1 MGDQAKDDS
10 IFAKDNDSL
19 KEANNQFQHYLLS
32 PGELNKTVSAAQE
45 LFQELLPK
53 LVTTG
58 EEGGWS
64 SHGLFHMVRECVFKA
79 SVTPLLSAHAA
90 TEEAVRQFRSFEKGI
105 PLMFGGAPAFL
116 TREARASRKELLEMI
131 GDARFIEEGSDL
143 MKARQT
149 LNLGDDVYNRT
160 ALGILF
166 GAVGNS
172 IPGVFWC
179 LAHILADRKAYE
191 AVQAEVEG
199 ILGSRERAVF
209 TIEELDQMV
218 LLESAFVEALRL
230 YHGSFTTRE
239 VVQDFVFNPKKPG
252 QPKYLIEKGT
262 RVMAFMATMHHDEE
276 VFRDAETFLFD
287 RFAPSK
293 GDDGR
298 LQPRKFSKDERTVVE
313 PVRPFGGGAHL
324 CPGRKFIAYETRAFV
339 GVLLTKFDMRLAG
352 GAFPLIDYSSQ
363 GVGVSH
369 PSTDVTVEIRLREGR
384 QS

>member
-1 MGDQAKDDS
+1 
-10 IFAKDNDSL
+10 
-19 KEANNQFQHYLLS
+19 
-32 PGELNKTVSAAQE
+32 
-45 LFQELLPK
+45 
-53 LVTTG
+53 
-58 EEGGWS
+58 
-64 SHGLFHMVRECVFKA
+64 
-79 SVTPLLSAHAA
+79 
-90 TEEAVRQFRSFEKGI
+90 
-105 PLMFGGAPAFL
+105 
-116 TREARASRKELLEMI
+116 MI